1 MQDLIHPKAAA
12 KAWHKVIAGVTGKKN
27 VFPGEKGKEHAAAS
41 NLASGARAIKA
52 GQFMTYRFR
61 NLIQEL
67 RDRNVFRAT
76 VTYAVVAWMLLQ
88 VADVTFDRLPIPDAS
103 MTVLIVLVIIGFPIT
118 VTLAWA
124 YEVTVRGVVRH
135 EETDG
140 GARRMSFAPFV
151 LLVVIISAGSGF
163 GIYRLSRSFFEPPVP
178 SIAVLPFE
186 NISQS
191 ADDEYFSDGLTE
203 EIQSLLV
210 RINEFRV
217 VALNSTY
224 QLKNTDLDMRSIA
237 RRLSV
242 NVLLH
247 GNVRRSGTHLRI
259 TARLIDGDDGFEMWS
274 DTYDRQLTDVFA
286 IQEDIARQVAAALD
300 VALPVSDARIAKL
313 GTTAIESYDFYLRAR
328 DKLRQP
334 KDDATITAA
343 EEYLGQAIA
352 IDTNFA
358 KAYAALCE
366 TYLVRYEWS
375 GATEQFENAERACH
389 RALTRDITSSDAHLA
404 LGRLYYSSGQYG
416 DSIAEFQKAL
426 EITPKSADSFIGLG
440 KAFTKTNR
448 SAEAESSF
456 RQAIELDPSYWASF
470 NEMGNFLYA
479 SGRFLEAAR
488 YYKDFARRAEDN
500 ASAYNNLGAAH
511 YLAGNFSE
519 AAQAWEESLAIK
531 PTRSA
536 YSNSGSMYFYLGEFE
551 TAVERYARAVN
562 LAPEDYRLWGNLGD
576 AYFFA
581 GGMKQVAE
589 VVYRRAIGFAE
600 ERLHVNS
607 ADADTMSDT
616 AYFYARLGQKQV
628 AEKLQAEAIS
638 ADTDNMYV
646 NYNGAL
652 IHAHFG
658 DKDQA
663 LSALARAIE
672 LDYQAKL
679 LQFDPG
685 LESLRDEDEF
695 KRLVAQRNN

>member
-1 MQDLIHPKAAA
+1 M
-12 KAWHKVIAGVTGKKN
+12 
-27 VFPGEKGKEHAAAS
+27 
-41 NLASGARAIKA
+41 ASGAGAVKSGPVMR
-52 GQFMTYRFR
+52 YRFR

-67 RDRNVFRAT
+67 RDRSVIRAT

-88 VADVTFDRLPIPDAS
+88 VADVTFDRLPLPDAS
-103 MTVLIVLVIIGFPIT
+103 MTVLIVLVLIGFPIT
-118 VTLAWA
+118 LTLAWG
-124 YEVTVRGVVRH
+124 YELTMRGVVRH

-140 GARRMSFAPFV
+140 GAQRMAFAPFV

-163 GIYRLSRSFFEPPVP
+163 GLYRLSRSYFEPPAP
-178 SIAVLPFE
+178 SIAVLPFV
-186 NISQS
+186 NFSQS

-224 QLKNTDLDMRSIA
+224 QLKDTDLDMRSIA

-242 NVLLH
+242 NVLLQ
-247 GNVRRSGTHLRI
+247 GSVRRSGTGLRI

-274 DTYDRQLTDVFA
+274 DTYDRQVTDVFA
-286 IQEDIARQVAAALD
+286 IQEDIARQVAGALD
-300 VALPVSDARIAKL
+300 VALPAASNDRIAKL

-328 DKLRQP
+328 DNLRQP
-334 KDDATITAA
+334 KGEATIMAA

-375 GATEQFENAERACH
+375 RATEQFENAERACH
-389 RALTRDITSSDAHLA
+389 RALTRDATSSDVHLA

-440 KAFTKTNR
+440 KAFAKTNR
-448 SAEAESSF
+448 SAEAESSY
-456 RQAIELDPSYWASF
+456 RQAIELDPSYWAGF

-479 SGRFLEAAR
+479 NGRFLEAAR
-488 YYKDFARRAEDN
+488 YYNDFARRAEDN
-500 ASAYNNLGAAH
+500 ATAYNNLGAAH
-511 YLAGNFSE
+511 YLAGNFSK

-536 YSNSGSMYFYLGEFE
+536 YSNTGSMYFYLGEFE
-551 TAVERYARAVN
+551 TAAERYARAVN
-562 LAPEDYRLWGNLGD
+562 LAPEDYRLWGHLAD
-576 AYFFA
+576 AYYFA

-589 VVYRRAIGFAE
+589 VAYRRAIDFAE

-607 ADADTMSDT
+607 ADVDTLSNT
-616 AYFYARLGQKQV
+616 AYFYARLGRKDE
-628 AEKLQAEAIS
+628 AEKLQAEAVS
-638 ADTDNMYV
+638 ADPDNMYI

-658 DKDQA
+658 DKDEA
-663 LSALARAIE
+663 LSALTRAIE
-672 LDYQAKL
+672 LDYQAEL
-679 LQFDPG
+679 LPVDPG

-695 KRLVAQRNN
+695 KRLVAQRNK